1 MDPEII
7 TETVNLNI
15 VISIVIMTYVA
26 FNFYFM
32 LEKYKVRD

>member
-15 VISIVIMTYVA
+15 VISIVVMTYVA

-32 LEKYKVRD
+32 LEKYKVKD